1 MKTDNLLIHVRHTR
15 RVLLTTLQRFVE
27 DGCFNHAAAL
37 TYTTL
42 FAIVPLLTVTYSML
56 SSFPFFHGMGE
67 QLQSFI
73 FSNFVPSSGEVVSQW
88 LTSFSTQA
96 RSLTMIGMAFLLG
109 TALMMLRTIDH
120 AINRIFHTQGERRAV
135 TSFLLYWAILSLGPL
150 LIGLGFAASS
160 YFITVK
166 FIHEATTMLGV
177 KGVLLRMMPLF
188 MSALAFTLLYLTVPN
203 RRVQFRFALVGG
215 VTTALLFELAKSGF
229 ALLLTLSP
237 TYEFIYG
244 AFAAVPVFLLWIYL
258 SWLLV
263 LLGAEL
269 VHSLGEPRSLER
281 GEFSPNLAMVA
292 ILSVFHNQFAKGE
305 TTMLE
310 QVQGEGWPIGQKHW
324 EQVTSWLTGQ
334 GVLGRNSQGAL
345 TPAHSFQTLSL
356 ASIMS
361 DSPWPQPSSK
371 ELNRINLADYPG
383 WFESVVNSLRDV
395 NQAKDK
401 ALAGALDT
409 VFSDAHNGRGNQTI

>member
-1 MKTDNLLIHVRHTR
+1 MNADSLSGHIRHTR

-27 DGCFNHAAAL
+27 DGCFNHAAGL

-67 QLQSFI
+67 QLQDFI
-73 FSNFVPSSGEVVSQW
+73 FSNFVPSAGETISQW

-96 RSLTMIGMAFLLG
+96 RSLTMVGMAFLLG

-120 AINRIFHTQGERRAV
+120 AINRIFHTQDERRAI

-150 LIGLGFAASS
+150 LIGLGFAATS
-160 YFITVK
+160 YLITVK

-177 KGVLLRMMPLF
+177 KGVILRMMPVFL
-188 MSALAFTLLYLTVPN
+188 SSLAFTLLYLTVPN
-203 RRVQFRFALVGG
+203 RRVLFRYASVGG
-215 VTTALLFELAKSGF
+215 LTTALLFELAKSGF
-229 ALLLTLSP
+229 GWLLTLSP

-305 TTMLE
+305 ATMLE
-310 QVQGEGWPIGQKHW
+310 QVQGAGWPIGQKHW
-324 EQVTSWLTGQ
+324 EQVTSWLTEQ
-334 GVLGRNSQGAL
+334 GVLGRNHQGAL
-345 TPAHSFQTLSL
+345 APAHSFQTLSL
-356 ASIMS
+356 ASVMA

-371 ELNRINLADYPG
+371 ELNSINLSDYPE
-383 WFESVVNSLRDV
+383 WFEIVVNSLREV
-395 NQAKDK
+395 NQSRDK
-401 ALAGALDT
+401 ALAGTLDT
-409 VFSDAHNGRGNQTI
+409 VFTQTQEAQTV